1 MMPVWIL
8 CGDIMKT
15 LFSYWEKILLIV
27 VVCLFVVVS
36 YYVYGA
42 LRHARDHRERFLYKG
57 DAYPLINPAITAN
70 IGKHYIINFK
80 PLRYQIEQII
90 NRYPQKTFVYFS
102 YLNNGAWLGI
112 NEREEFT
119 AASTIKVPVAM
130 SLLKAVEDGRLDL
143 ESRYTLQQL
152 DLDAGFGDL
161 YKTGSDVDFSVN
173 ELVGIMLRQS
183 DNTAL
188 NALVS
193 VFERIGIVD
202 PLEGVYGA
210 LGWEFTQVIPELGLP
225 ADYSTI
231 NLKTLSN
238 LFVALYDAKY
248 VNLAHSQYILQLLAE
263 SPFNDRIEAGVPD
276 DIPVAHKI
284 GTASADHTFSD
295 CGIVYA
301 PNRNYLLCLGSSG
314 SSEATAARFMAEVS
328 RAVYDYV
335 INR

>member
-1 MMPVWIL
+1 MMREWIL
-8 CGDIMKT
+8 FGDFMKIN
-15 LFSYWEKILLIV
+15 FSY
-27 VVCLFVVVS
+27 
-36 YYVYGA
+36 
-42 LRHARDHRERFLYKG
+42 RERIFFWIALCFFVIAGYFAHRTFFHSHSQFIERA
-57 DAYPLINPAITAN
+57 DHHSLINPAITAN

-80 PLRYQIEQII
+80 PLRYEIERII
-90 NRYPQKTFVYFS
+90 ARYPQKAFVYFS

-119 AASTIKVPVAM
+119 AASTIKVPIAM
-130 SLLKAVEDGRLDL
+130 SLLKAIEDKRLDL

-152 DLDAGFGDL
+152 DLDSGFGDL
-161 YKTGSDVDFSVN
+161 YKNGSDVDFSVD
-173 ELVGIMLRQS
+173 ELIGIMLRQS

-193 VFERIGIVD
+193 VFDRIGIID

-210 LGWEFTQVIPELGLP
+210 LGWEFTQVIPELGMP
-225 ADYSTI
+225 VDYSTI

-248 VNLAHSQYILQLLAE
+248 VDLDHSQYILQLLTE

-276 DIPVAHKI
+276 DILVAHKI

-301 PNRNYLLCLGSSG
+301 PNRNYLLCLGLSG

-328 RAVYDYV
+328 KAVYSYV
-335 INR
+335 INH